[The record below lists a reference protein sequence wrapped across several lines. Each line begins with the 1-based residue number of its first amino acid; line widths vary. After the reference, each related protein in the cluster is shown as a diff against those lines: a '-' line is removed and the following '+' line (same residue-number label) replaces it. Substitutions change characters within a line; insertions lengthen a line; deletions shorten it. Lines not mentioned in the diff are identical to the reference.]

1 MARQR
6 SWPAFITQMTT
17 MQFDV
22 FPNPVS
28 QARRAF
34 PWVAAL
40 QSDLADTGRDR
51 VVAFLAPRSRFPV
64 SPGRLMPIV
73 RVNAEEC
80 VLLVPSL
87 TNLPAIDL
95 KRAVDNIGSRRDDI
109 VAALDYLFLGA

>member
-1 MARQR
+1 
-6 SWPAFITQMTT
+6 

-40 QSDLADTGRDR
+40 QSDLANTGRDR
-51 VVAFLAPRSRFPV
+51 VVAFLALRSKFPV
-64 SPGRLMPIV
+64 SPGRLMPVV
-73 RVNAEEC
+73 RVNSEEC

-95 KRAVDNIGSRRDDI
+95 KQAVDNIGSRRDDI

>member
-1 MARQR
+1 
-6 SWPAFITQMTT
+6 

-28 QARRAF
+28 AARRAF
-34 PWVAAL
+34 PWIAVL

-51 VVAFLAPRSRFPV
+51 VIAFLAPRSKFPI
-64 SPGRLMPIV
+64 SPGRIMPVV
-73 RVNAEEC
+73 RVNSEEC

-95 KRAVDNIGSRRDDI
+95 KRAVDNIGARRDDI
-109 VAALDYLFLGA
+109 VAALDNLFLGS

>member
-1 MARQR
+1 
-6 SWPAFITQMTT
+6 

-22 FPNPVS
+22 FPNPVP

-51 VVAFLAPRSRFPV
+51 VVAFLAPRSKFPALR
-64 SPGRLMPIV
+64 GKLMPLV
-73 RVNAEEC
+73 RVNSQDC

-87 TNLPAIDL
+87 TNLPAMDL
-95 KRAVDNIGSRRDDI
+95 KQAVGNIGSRRDAI

>member
-1 MARQR
+1 
-6 SWPAFITQMTT
+6 

-22 FPNPVS
+22 FRNPVTR
-28 QARRAF
+28 ARNAF

-51 VVAFLAPRSRFPV
+51 VVAFLAPRSRFPAF
-64 SPGRLMPIV
+64 PGKLMPLV
-73 RVNAEEC
+73 QVNSEDC

-87 TNLPAIDL
+87 TNLPATDL
-95 KRAVDNIGSRRDDI
+95 KQAVDNIASHREGI

>member
-1 MARQR
+1 
-6 SWPAFITQMTT
+6 

-22 FPNPVS
+22 FPNPVL

-51 VVAFLAPRSRFPV
+51 VVAFLAPRSKF
-64 SPGRLMPIV
+64 SALPGKLMPLV
-73 RVNAEEC
+73 RVNSEHC

-87 TNLPAIDL
+87 TNLPAVDL
-95 KRAVDNIGSRRDDI
+95 KQVVGNIGSHRHDI
-109 VAALDYLFLGA
+109 ADALDYLFLGM